1 MDIKWKNYSHS
12 IITKIIVFLISI
24 ICFSE
29 AVTLT
34 IDLLSYESNMKYHDI
49 DIGFED
55 SYFQGR
61 GFISESDDLINSLIN
76 LIEFKNEDYI
86 LEGNTITDK
95 DIITKKEDLFRDF
108 KRNSRYYK
116 HGIREGNYEKFEEVY
131 ADRISNIKEELIKED
146 LKEYKFYLNNL
157 EADGIIYYVSD
168 GENTYTNSLHKVKN
182 FHRTYRCYFKING
195 SKIQIYPEEIN
206 KNHNYYWIQP
216 EINKAK
222 QQGIELYLG
231 FTDDFLN
238 KRISNWRENKEYISN
253 GFSEIMLLLVVFL
266 LTFAYLIKVIGRKSF
281 NDKEVNLNF
290 IDKIYND
297 INLVLCLALIILWLG
312 MESINL
318 SFVNNLYGFM
328 FPITLIIS
336 ALGLLL
342 ILSLVKHIKN
352 KTLIRYS
359 LIYVVF
365 HKIFTIIKDIY
376 DSGSVGVKIISI
388 VLAYPIIILLTV
400 ILPLTFISLPVVIGL
415 GVWIALKKVKEFN
428 AIKEG
433 IEKIKDGDIKHGIN
447 VSSDGEFKSFAT
459 DINSITEGLNK
470 AVENELKSE
479 RLKTELIT
487 NVSHDI
493 RTPLTSI
500 ITYIDLL
507 KKETDN
513 KKAKDYIKILDQKS
527 QRLKTLTD
535 DLFEA
540 SKASSGNI
548 PLNLEK
554 IDIIS
559 LITQGLGELDDKI
572 RESQLEF
579 NINHP
584 EEKIY
589 IKADG
594 KLLWRAFEN
603 LLSNI
608 LKYSLKK
615 SRVYIDINDIG
626 NEVVLTMKNISAFGL
641 NISSEE
647 LMERFK
653 RGDESRSSEGSGL
666 GLSIAKSLIV
676 LQQGKFNI
684 EIDGDLFKVTI
695 KIPKYKENKI

>member
-1 MDIKWKNYSHS
+1 MDIKLKSYSHF
-12 IITKIIVFLISI
+12 IITKIIVFLISV
-24 ICFSE
+24 ICFSK

-34 IDLLSYESNMKYHDI
+34 VDLLNFESNMRYHDI

-61 GFISESDDLINSLIN
+61 GFIFESDDLINSLIN
-76 LIEFKNEDYI
+76 IIEFKNEDYI
-86 LEGNTITDK
+86 LEGNTITDM

-108 KRNSRYYK
+108 KYHSTYYK
-116 HGIREGNYEKFEEVY
+116 QAISEEGNYEKFEEVY

-157 EADGIIYYVSD
+157 QTDGIIYYVSD

-182 FHRTYRCYFKING
+182 FHRTYPCYFKIDG

-238 KRISNWRENKEYISN
+238 KRINTWKENKEYISD
-253 GFSEIMLLLVVFL
+253 GFSELMLLLLGFL
-266 LTFAYLIKVIGRKSF
+266 LTFAYLIKVTGKKSF
-281 NDKEVNLNF
+281 NDKDVNLNYL
-290 IDKIYND
+290 DKIYND
-297 INLVLCLALIILWLG
+297 INLVLCLSLIALWVG

-318 SFVNNLYGFM
+318 SFANDIYGFI

-342 ILSLVKHIKN
+342 ILSLVKHMKN
-352 KTLIRYS
+352 KTLIKHT

-365 HKIFTIIKDIY
+365 YKIFTFIKDIY
-376 DSGSVGVKIISI
+376 DSGSVGVKILSI
-388 VLAYPIIILLTV
+388 VLVYPIIILLTV

-415 GVWIALKKVKEFN
+415 GVWVAFKKVKEFN

-433 IEKIKDGDIKHGIN
+433 IEKIKDGDIKHDIA
-447 VSSDGEFKSFAT
+447 VSSNGEFKSIAT

-513 KKAKDYIKILDQKS
+513 KKAKDYIKILNQKS

-554 IDIIS
+554 IDIVS
-559 LITQGLGELDDKI
+559 LMTQGLGELDDKI
-572 RESQLEF
+572 KKSQLEF
-579 NINHP
+579 NINHS
-584 EEKIY
+584 EEKMY

-615 SRVYIDINDIG
+615 SRVYIDINDTG
-626 NEVVLTMKNISAFGL
+626 NEIILTMKNISAFKL

-666 GLSIAKSLIV
+666 GLSIAKSLVV
-676 LQQGKFNI
+676 LQQGKFNV

-695 KIPKYKENKI
+695 KMPKYKEN